1 MKIVDLKGSV
11 AVWVIAG
18 TVLTGGTPA
27 WAFDGSPRETLMQG
41 LLGAGVG
48 ALSAE
53 GSGGK
58 AGTGALIG
66 AGTQIIGGALMTLLT
81 EPSGAGSRTT
91 AYVQPVYTQA
101 PVMQS
106 YSYAPQAVAYD
117 AQPVYVAQPVTYTS
131 TAPSSTSSSQNILK
145 QGLLGAGVGALSA
158 EGSGGKAGTGA
169 MIGAGTQIIGG
180 ALMTLL
186 TEPAGPSAPVYA
198 APIPAGRT
206 PYARSA
212 QPTSKRIVRHYDTAG
227 NLVSEEE
234 FWD

>member
-1 MKIVDLKGSV
+1 MKIVDLRGSV
-11 AVWVIAG
+11 AAWVIAG

-58 AGTGALIG
+58 AGTGAMIG

-81 EPSGAGSRTT
+81 EPSGAGARTT
-91 AYVQPVYTQA
+91 VYAQPVYTQVPA
-101 PVMQS
+101 THG

-117 AQPVYVAQPVTYTS
+117 PQPVYVTQPVTYS
-131 TAPSSTSSSQNILK
+131 SAAPSSTRSSQNILK

-169 MIGAGTQIIGG
+169 LIGAGTQIIGG

-186 TEPAGPSAPVYA
+186 TEPSGASAPVYA
-198 APIPAGRT
+198 APIPMNRAV
-206 PYARSA
+206 PSSSNP
-212 QPTSKRIVRHYDTAG
+212 PTSKRIVRHYDTAG

-234 FWD
+234 FWA